1 LKLYL
6 LKLYRQL
13 KGHKSL
19 VLLGEVHTQ
28 KLKILNIAAKLI
40 KYNIIQFQDNKEM
53 IVKKLRSMIIYSS
66 NNNNNNNNNN
76 NKINNSQNNSNV

>member
-13 KGHKSL
+13 KGNKSL

-40 KYNIIQFQDNKEM
+40 KYNIIQFEDNKEM

-66 NNNNNNNNNN
+66 NNNNN
-76 NKINNSQNNSNV
+76 KINNSQNNSNV

>member
-1 LKLYL
+1 MKLYL

-13 KGHKSL
+13 KGNKSL

-40 KYNIIQFQDNKEM
+40 KYNIIQFEDNKEM

-66 NNNNNNNNNN
+66 NNNNN
-76 NKINNSQNNSNV
+76 KINNSQNNSNV